1 MIIVIMGEFEIRK
14 INYYRLTGER
24 YSCKCRTEAD
34 CSSLEGNNGQRSAEK
49 KKITK

>member
-1 MIIVIMGEFEIRK
+1 MPYRISICMSMIIVIMVEYEIRK

-34 CSSLEGNNGQRSAEK
+34 
-49 KKITK
+49 